1 VADLL
6 EHLTQAKHNLD
17 CAAKFIRDTQCR
29 DWAITAAFYSAVHFA
44 EAGFTATDI
53 GHSDAKRPQDE
64 EPHAYRERLV
74 REKYGDICYKSYRKL
89 RNASYNVRYLPD
101 WRTRL
106 GTGLDYYSQT
116 DAEKFLTIELPQVRQ
131 EIQKAASV
139 NLD

>member
-1 VADLL
+1 MADLVD
-6 EHLTQAKHNLD
+6 HVAQAKHNLD
-17 CAAKFIRDTQCR
+17 CATQFIRDTQCR

-44 EAGFTATDI
+44 EAGFTSTNI

-74 REKYGDICYKSYRKL
+74 REKYGDTCYRSYRKL
-89 RNASYNVRYLPD
+89 RVASYNVRYLAD
-101 WRTRL
+101 WRSRT

-116 DAEKFLTIELPQVRQ
+116 DAEKFLTVELPQVRQ
-131 EIQKAASV
+131 EIQWTIGV